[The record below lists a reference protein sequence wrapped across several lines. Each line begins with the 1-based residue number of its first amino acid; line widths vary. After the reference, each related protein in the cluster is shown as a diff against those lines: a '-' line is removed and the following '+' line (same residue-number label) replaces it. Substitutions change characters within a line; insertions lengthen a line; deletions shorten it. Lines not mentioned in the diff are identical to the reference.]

1 MASQKKFIPDNSD
14 LPRGNQLSY
23 ADQVK
28 NSIARGETDP
38 KLVNIRGDK
47 VTAKGSCVGKFSNEA
62 LKVHSWNGSLPK
74 KY

>member
-1 MASQKKFIPDNSD
+1 MSNKKYIPDISD
-14 LPRGNQLSY
+14 LPKGNQLSY

-47 VTAKGSCVGKFSNEA
+47 VTAKGSSIGKFSNEA
-62 LKVHSWNGSLPK
+62 LRIKSWNGSMSK
-74 KY
+74 